1 MLDICSSKDSPSL
14 RKESVSKNAVISSTR
29 RSFQSAYVSGSAIFR
44 RYTITVRHRTVSRIR
59 QKLEQWTVPV
69 QTPAHMHARFAH
81 WCCPFAFCECA
92 LLSCPALPS
101 PALSW
106 QISSANVSLAAA
118 LALGFMSLLFY
129 LYLFCLS
136 GDCRYTK

>member
-14 RKESVSKNAVISSTR
+14 RKESASKNAVISSAR

-44 RYTITVRHRTVSRIR
+44 RYTITVRHRTVPRIR
-59 QKLEQWTVPV
+59 AETGAMDWTGPNTCSHACAICSLVLPV
-69 QTPAHMHARFAH
+69 CVLRV
-81 WCCPFAFCECA
+81 CA
-92 LLSCPALPS
+92 IVLSCPALPC
-101 PALSW
+101 PG

-118 LALGFMSLLFY
+118 HALGFMSLLFY
-129 LYLFCLS
+129 LCLFCLS